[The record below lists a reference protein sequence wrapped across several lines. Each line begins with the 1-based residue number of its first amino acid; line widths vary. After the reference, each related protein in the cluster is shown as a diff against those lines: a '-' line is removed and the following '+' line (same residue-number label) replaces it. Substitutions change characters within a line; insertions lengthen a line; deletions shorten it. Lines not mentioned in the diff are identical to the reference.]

1 MILRLLGLAL
11 ALMISAVPLMGAVDL
26 RPELVVIVYPLTAT
40 TGTNPEAGSNV
51 AILFSTRMAEGGGL
65 TIKPPTPGTDRAD
78 YLAAARKQNADYY
91 ITGYLT
97 PLGDDISMLAQVVS
111 TFSGTVVFSTTTV
124 VRTYAEAGGQAD
136 VLRDAILRHAGRD
149 QGTADQPPPSS
160 TPAPSEAP
168 HEGTLANITNIFHH
182 TKKASTPT
190 PAPSTTPAPSALL
203 AVSPATQAPAGV
215 AIGVVSSPLATPAPA
230 TAVPSAARVVATP
243 APSPARVAA
252 VPHAGALVLAVAG
265 GEQSDEARVA
275 DALVSSLKRR
285 GVNAMRSEAAIAAN
299 PADTSAQLCAGVSGV
314 TVLYAATLSIDHN
327 GADGVDSVQLDVVG
341 YDCSGKAVARGNGD
355 APLNGKGGLSS
366 ALDRIADSAA
376 AALTRRSHAAAP
388 TVRADRPVTT

>member
-1 MILRLLGLAL
+1 MILRFLGLTLAL
-11 ALMISAVPLMGAVDL
+11 AMTAVPLLGAVDL

-51 AILFSTRMAEGGGL
+51 AILFSTRMAESGGL

-149 QGTADQPPPSS
+149 QASADQPPPPSS
-160 TPAPSEAP
+160 TPAPGPSEGP

-182 TKKASTPT
+182 TKKESA
-190 PAPSTTPAPSALL
+190 ATPAPSATPAAVSALL
-203 AVSPATQAPAGV
+203 ATASPNAQTPTPIALGVPSPAARP
-215 AIGVVSSPLATPAPA
+215 
-230 TAVPSAARVVATP
+230 VPS
-243 APSPARVAA
+243 PSPARVAA
-252 VPHAGALVLAVAG
+252 VPHAGALVLAVSG

-285 GVNAMRSEAAIAAN
+285 GVNAVRSAAAIGAN
-299 PADTSAQLCAGVSGV
+299 PPDTSAQLCAGVNGV
-314 TVLYAATLSIDHN
+314 TMLYAATLSIDHN

-366 ALDRIADSAA
+366 ALDRVADTAA

-388 TVRADRPVTT
+388 TAPAGRRVTT